1 MDRAISKLWGVQG
14 VCCSTPFAPLK
25 GVQFMETLEEAIF
38 LGKIGKVVS
47 SAGNLIKI
55 GEMVT

>member
-1 MDRAISKLWGVQG
+1 
-14 VCCSTPFAPLK
+14 
-25 GVQFMETLEEAIF
+25 METLEEAIF

-47 SAGNLIKI
+47 SVGNLIKI

>member
-1 MDRAISKLWGVQG
+1 M
-14 VCCSTPFAPLK
+14 CCSTPFAPPLK

-38 LGKIGKVVS
+38 LGKIGKVVT